1 MEIKAI
7 IREIQDL
14 PLDEQFFIME
24 QTLKS
29 IKKEELKNKS
39 KSKRN
44 DIYENY
50 TNDKNFKDFS
60 ISEKSL
66 AADWLSKEDN
76 RWDNLL

>member
-39 KSKRN
+39 KTKRN

-66 AADWLSKEDN
+66 AIDWLSKEDN
-76 RWDNLL
+76 RWDKLL

>member
-7 IREIQDL
+7 IHEIQEL
-14 PLDEQFFIME
+14 PLNERFVIME

-29 IKKEELKNKS
+29 IKKEELQQAKS
-39 KSKRN
+39 EPE

-50 TNDKNFKDFS
+50 VNNKKFKDFS
-60 ISEKSL
+60 ISEESL
-66 AADWLSKEDN
+66 AIDWLSEEDN

>member
-7 IREIQDL
+7 IREIQEL

-39 KSKRN
+39 KAKQN
-44 DIYENY
+44 DIYENHS
-50 TNDKNFKDFS
+50 NDKNFKDFS

-66 AADWLSKEDN
+66 ATDWLSKEDN

>member
-7 IREIQDL
+7 IREIQEL
-14 PLDEQFFIME
+14 SLDERFFVME

-29 IKKEELKNKS
+29 IKKEELQHQTKS
-39 KSKRN
+39 ESK

-50 TNDKNFKDFS
+50 PNDKKFKDFS

-66 AADWLSKEDN
+66 ATDWLSKEDN